1 MILQFSYHSLEMR
14 SPDLDS
20 SLFHRLENA
29 NNKSH
34 YIILFIKKKNIYLA
48 APGLSHSVWGVF
60 SSGMQALICSI
71 WDLVP

>member
-1 MILQFSYHSLEMR
+1 MILQFSYSLETR

-29 NNKSH
+29 NKSH
-34 YIILFIKKKNIYLA
+34 YIILFIFKKNIYLA